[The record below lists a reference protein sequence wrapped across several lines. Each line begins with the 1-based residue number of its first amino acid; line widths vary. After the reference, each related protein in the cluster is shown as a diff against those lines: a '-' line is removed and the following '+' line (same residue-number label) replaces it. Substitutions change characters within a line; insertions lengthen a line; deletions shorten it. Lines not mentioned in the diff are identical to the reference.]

1 MQFWTVKIHLRSR
14 NVLFTL
20 KTTFFITQNFNLLIK
35 KMVNFRPK
43 YLFLR
48 ENFIFPNF
56 GAKNDFFTE
65 NAQFSKSKIQFR
77 DQKCANQVRNSEN
90 GEWPDTREALE
101 AHYEAFG
108 RDWSQVQ
115 IENIKGLI
123 EKYGIAKLKNI
134 LDNEAKWNS
143 TSDGNDLTD
152 SSDISSNVE
161 IPAFA
166 QERFQ
171 WNSLGWV

>member
-1 MQFWTVKIHLRSR
+1 
-14 NVLFTL
+14 
-20 KTTFFITQNFNLLIK
+20 
-35 KMVNFRPK
+35 MVNFRPK

-56 GAKNDFFTE
+56 EAKNDFFFTE
-65 NAQFSKSKIQFR
+65 NSQFSKSKIQFR

-123 EKYGIAKLKNI
+123 EKYGMAKLKNI

-152 SSDISSNVE
+152 SSDISSNVQ

-171 WNSLGWV
+171 WNSLGGV

>member
-1 MQFWTVKIHLRSR
+1 MQFSVCKIH
-14 NVLFTL
+14 
-20 KTTFFITQNFNLLIK
+20 
-35 KMVNFRPK
+35 
-43 YLFLR
+43 
-48 ENFIFPNF
+48 
-56 GAKNDFFTE
+56 
-65 NAQFSKSKIQFR
+65 FR

-108 RDWSQVQ
+108 RGWSQVQ

-123 EKYGIAKLKNI
+123 EKYGVAKLKNI

-143 TSDGNDLTD
+143 SIDGGDLTD
-152 SSDISSNVE
+152 SSDSISSGNVQ

-166 QERFQ
+166 MERFQ
-171 WNSLGWV
+171 WNSLGHFNKTKFIEDEIQNCKKIKDKVKEYEDQRQVQGLTKKEALVRYFGKQ